1 MPFFIT
7 FVAKSGTAS
16 WLCISRHGTISS
28 YVTLFITVVAGSAC
42 LLFLGLVWALS
53 TLMTF
58 LSTFETSAITRHFWE
73 LRAIFTHVS
82 LFFASEACI
91 RPSIVLRAISTHM
104 AFLVAFST
112 GHCWSFRLL
121 RTLSALM
128 PFLSTFKTR
137 VVARHF
143 WIFCAVSCHV
153 VFVLASETSFAS
165 RWFVRLLA
173 VSTHVAF
180 LITLV
185 AGHRFAFSGSRRV
198 WNRDLI
204 WRRRSPFSC
213 ALTPSTG

>member
-16 WLCISRHGTISS
+16 WLCISRLGTISS

-42 LLFLGLVWALS
+42 LLFLRLVWALS

-58 LSTFETSAITRHFWE
+58 LSTFETSSITRHFWK

-82 LFFASEACI
+82 LFFASEARI
-91 RPSIVLRAISTHM
+91 GPAIVLRTISTHM
-104 AFLVAFST
+104 TLLVAFSA
-112 GHCWSFRLL
+112 GNCWSFRLL

-128 PFLSTFKTR
+128 TFLSTFKTC

-165 RWFVRLLA
+165 RWSVR
-173 VSTHVAF
+173 
-180 LITLV
+180 
-185 AGHRFAFSGSRRV
+185 
-198 WNRDLI
+198 
-204 WRRRSPFSC
+204 
-213 ALTPSTG
+213 